1 MDKLRVLGLHGGTI
15 ERLHLGLKQAYVSRH
30 DGLEVRD
37 ALSYP
42 LLSDDGLP
50 IGRYAYR
57 NLQGITTNPQHPKG
71 WGPGPCTEYR
81 LGNGEKIAVVAAD
94 VLDLWLAWQT
104 YGQTDEDVVFISRSQ
119 WGEWPAEWRSGQHWS
134 SFGQVLLIDGD
145 GAADF
150 IAEIAPLTVREILQ
164 IRTPAPFQSFTDM
177 VRSFQAPPWDTL
189 LGSARPIQLVIESE
203 EPGRQPV
210 DLGIFEA
217 APIDVSGG
225 FACGNLYYPVAVEQ
239 RHVDDR
245 LGKIVHRYRTLVVR
259 SDGALLS
266 AEPLPA
272 PCGTAS
278 SERVL
283 ALSDGTRIKGL
294 PAASTSGTWSFGSI
308 QQFVEWRKRRGPR
321 PFRELSDLLETLEKH
336 LRSRVWLPD
345 ERAYALAA
353 TFVAMTHVHQIFD
366 ALPILLAV
374 GPAGSGKSELGEAIA
389 RVAINGTLAGQ
400 LRAAG
405 MVRLLDQTHG
415 LLVLDDMD
423 GTGAASVDG
432 DSEIAQALKS
442 GYKRSTARKPV
453 ADRAGRIRIVD
464 YFGPKMITRTK
475 LPKPILGSRMIAI
488 HTAPA
493 LGAHAFNCA
502 GLTEEKLDALRDELH
517 CWALASA
524 NHVLACYQELR
535 EHHKCRWDEITSPL
549 LAISD
554 SAGSDFFFRVKAYID
569 CDSSRCS
576 HREL

>member
-104 YGQTDEDVVFISRSQ
+104 YGQTD
-119 WGEWPAEWRSGQHWS
+119 
-134 SFGQVLLIDGD
+134 
-145 GAADF
+145 
-150 IAEIAPLTVREILQ
+150 
-164 IRTPAPFQSFTDM
+164 
-177 VRSFQAPPWDTL
+177 
-189 LGSARPIQLVIESE
+189 
-203 EPGRQPV
+203 
-210 DLGIFEA
+210 
-217 APIDVSGG
+217 
-225 FACGNLYYPVAVEQ
+225 
-239 RHVDDR
+239 
-245 LGKIVHRYRTLVVR
+245 
-259 SDGALLS
+259 
-266 AEPLPA
+266 
-272 PCGTAS
+272 
-278 SERVL
+278 
-283 ALSDGTRIKGL
+283 
-294 PAASTSGTWSFGSI
+294 
-308 QQFVEWRKRRGPR
+308 
-321 PFRELSDLLETLEKH
+321 
-336 LRSRVWLPD
+336 
-345 ERAYALAA
+345 
-353 TFVAMTHVHQIFD
+353 
-366 ALPILLAV
+366 

>member
-15 ERLHLGLKQAYVSRH
+15 ERLHLGLKQAYASRH

-42 LLSDDGLP
+42 LLSDQGLP
-50 IGRYAYR
+50 IGRYAYL

-104 YGQTDEDVVFISRSQ
+104 YGQADEDIVFISRSQ
-119 WGEWPAEWRSGQHWS
+119 WGEWPAEWRSAQRWS
-134 SFGQVLLIDGD
+134 SFERILLMDGD

-150 IAEIAPLTVREILQ
+150 VAEIAPLTVREILQ
-164 IRTPAPFQSFTDM
+164 VRTPPPFQSFIDM
-177 VRSFQAPPWDTL
+177 VRSFQAPPWNTL
-189 LGSARPIQLVIESE
+189 LGSARPVQLTAEAE
-203 EPGRQPV
+203 EPDRQPV

-225 FACGNLYYPVAVEQ
+225 FAGGNLYYPVAVEQ

-245 LGKIVHRYRTLVVR
+245 LGQIVHRYRTLVVR

-278 SERVL
+278 TERVL

-294 PAASTSGTWSFGSI
+294 PAASTSGTWSFNSI

-374 GPAGSGKSELGEAIA
+374 GPAGSGKSELGEAMA
-389 RVAINGTLAGQ
+389 RVAFNGTLAGQ

-432 DSEIAQALKS
+432 ESEIAQALKS

-453 ADRAGRIRIVD
+453 ADRAGRIRMVD

-475 LPKPILGSRMIAI
+475 LPKPILGSRMVAI
-488 HTAPA
+488 HTAQTAIRGA
-493 LGAHAFNCA
+493 LQKPLCR
-502 GLTEEKLDALRDELH
+502 EDELDGLRDELH

-524 NHVLACYQELR
+524 DAVHSSYARLR
-535 EHHKCRWDEITSPL
+535 VRQKDRWDEINSPL
-549 LAISD
+549 LAI
-554 SAGSDFFFRVKAYID
+554 GSFAKRTFRERLEAYVQ
-569 CDSSRCS
+569 CPSCRYPFQVP
-576 HREL
+576 